1 MEVTGKKTVTLL
13 TVDEYTILN
22 VTSRVVAVRGGNTL
36 TVCADFQM
44 CMRLESHCDTMSTTA
59 WTLYCSEGSVTR

>member
-13 TVDEYTILN
+13 KVDEYTILN
-22 VTSRVVAVRGGNTL
+22 VTSRVVDVRGGNTL

-44 CMRLESHCDTMSTTA
+44 CTGLEAHGDTTVH
-59 WTLYCSEGSVTR
+59 YCLDYLLF